1 MTHSS
6 KFDVYLVAAIVLA
19 IVVFLMGDYWIAGPM
34 LLVLFLA
41 AYPQSYETAREGLV
55 IRTALGRQIIPYRA
69 ISFAGPGAGGAGVAI
84 RFGCASEIRIRPA
97 NPDVFV
103 ADLASRAPHLVK
115 RGERL
120 MAAFA

>member
-1 MTHSS
+1 MSHSS
-6 KFDVYLVAAIVLA
+6 KFDVYLAAAIVLA

-34 LLVLFLA
+34 LPVLFLA
-41 AYPQSYETAREGLV
+41 AYPQWYETTREGLV
-55 IRTALGRQIIPYRA
+55 IHTALGRQFIPYRA
-69 ISFAGPGAGGAGVAI
+69 ISSAAPGVGGAGVAI

-97 NPDVFV
+97 KPDVFF

-120 MAAFA
+120 TAAFA

>member
-19 IVVFLMGDYWIAGPM
+19 IVVFVMGDYWIAGPM

-41 AYPQSYETAREGLV
+41 AYPQSYETTREGLV
-55 IRTALGRQIIPYRA
+55 IRTALGRQFIPYRA
-69 ISFAGPGAGGAGVAI
+69 ISSATPGARGTGVAI

-97 NPDVFV
+97 NPDVFF
-103 ADLASRAPHLVK
+103 ADLASRAPHLVR

-120 MAAFA
+120 TAAFA